1 MPPAISERQ
10 RKFMAICAHTPGKA
24 RGKCPSH
31 KVAQEFSHK
40 PEGGYGPK
48 KKDRRRVKFY

>member
-1 MPPAISERQ
+1 MPAKTARQ
-10 RKFMAICAHTPGKA
+10 QKFMALCAHSPGKA

-40 PEGGYGPK
+40 PAGGY
-48 KKDRRRVKFY
+48 RRHRSVARH